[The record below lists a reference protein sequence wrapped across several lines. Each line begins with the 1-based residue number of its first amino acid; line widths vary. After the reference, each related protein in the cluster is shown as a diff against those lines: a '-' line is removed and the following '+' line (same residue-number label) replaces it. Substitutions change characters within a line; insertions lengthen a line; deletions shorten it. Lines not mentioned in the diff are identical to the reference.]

1 MDKTRAAMVDIGFTL
16 AGQAL
21 PREHRQALAEA
32 LSARLP
38 WLAALPQAA
47 VHRINVSAG
56 DGALALLSGRSRL
69 SFRLPR
75 EQADALAALRGAQ
88 FELGG
93 CPLEIRGAP
102 RQRELLPYGALYA
115 HSVVAADE
123 DELAFLA
130 DVDAE
135 LLQLGVACRRM
146 CGRLQRLVGE
156 AQPLSAF
163 SLMLDRLSP
172 ADALRVLE
180 HGIGPHRLWGCG
192 VFVPHR
198 SATAVGL

>member
-1 MDKTRAAMVDIGFTL
+1 MDSPRASQVDISFALVGDS
-16 AGQAL
+16 L

-32 LSARLP
+32 LTTRLP
-38 WLAALPQAA
+38 WLAAMPLAA
-47 VHRINVSAG
+47 VHRIKVSDG
-56 DGALALLSGRSRL
+56 DGAMALLSGRSRL
-69 SFRLPR
+69 GFRLPR
-75 EQADALAALRGAQ
+75 EQAGALADLRGAR

-93 CPLEIRGAP
+93 CRLQVAGEP

-115 HSVVAADE
+115 HSVVAEDE

-130 DVDAE
+130 DIDAE

-146 CGRLQRLVGE
+146 CGRLQRLAGE
-156 AQPLSAF
+156 ARPLSAF
-163 SLMLDRLSP
+163 SLMLDRLST
-172 ADALRVLE
+172 ADALHILE
-180 HGIGPHRLWGCG
+180 QGVGPHRLWGCG

>member
-1 MDKTRAAMVDIGFTL
+1 MASARATMVDIGFAL
-16 AGQAL
+16 AGDSL
-21 PREHRQALAEA
+21 PREHRQTLAEA
-32 LSARLP
+32 LITRLP
-38 WLAALPQAA
+38 WLTALPQAA
-47 VHRINVSAG
+47 VHRINMSAG
-56 DGALALLSGRSRL
+56 DGPLALLSGRSRL

-75 EQADALAALRGAQ
+75 EQTGALDALRGAQ

-93 CPLEIRGAP
+93 CRLEVSGAP
-102 RQRELLPYGALYA
+102 RQRELLPHGALYA
-115 HSVVAADE
+115 HTVVAADE

-130 DVDAE
+130 GVDAE
-135 LLQLGVACRRM
+135 LQQLGVACRRM

-172 ADALRVLE
+172 ADAMLVLE